1 MSDPPASKIKLI
13 RAAGGL
19 LWRESTQGRQLLVV
33 HRLRY
38 DDWTLPKGK
47 LEKGESWEE
56 AALREVEEETG
67 CKAIIDDF
75 AGLISYAPGGTPKV
89 VLFFHMS
96 PLGKCKEIPAESGR
110 EIDGY
115 RWITVPEVLAL
126 LSYDGEKKLLRELM
140 AKNASGNG

>member
-1 MSDPPASKIKLI
+1 MSLSDGDKIRLI

-19 LWRESTQGRQLLVV
+19 LWRDTEQGRQLLVV
-33 HRLRY
+33 HRQRY

-67 CKAIIDDF
+67 CRASISEF
-75 AGLISYAPGGTPKV
+75 AGVVSYVPEKRPKV

-96 PLGKCKEIPAESGR
+96 TLGKCSETPRESGR
-110 EIDGY
+110 EVDGY
-115 RWITVPEVLAL
+115 RWLTISDAIDL
-126 LSYDGEKKLLRELM
+126 LNYDGERRLLQELLE
-140 AKNASGNG
+140 

>member
-1 MSDPPASKIKLI
+1 MSDPYSGRIKLI

-19 LWRESTQGRQLLVV
+19 LWRNSTQGRQLLVV

-47 LEKGESWEE
+47 LEKGESWEQ

-67 CKAIIDDF
+67 CKATIDDF

-96 PLGKCKEIPAESGR
+96 PLGECKEIPAESGR
-110 EIDGY
+110 EVDGY
-115 RWITVPEVLAL
+115 RWITVPEVLRL
-126 LSYDGEKKLLRELM
+126 LSYEGEKKLLREIM
-140 AKNASGNG
+140 AENASGSG